1 MRKLAKRL
9 TDAGFTTYCTA
20 TTGIAALNLGDGT
33 DIRTRTLHSWAGIG
47 LGKETKEKLL
57 AKVATKK
64 RNRDRWNA
72 TRVLIIDE
80 VSMLGKDL
88 FEKLDYIGKKI
99 RKCEI
104 LPFGGIQLILS
115 GDFLQLP
122 PINDGFAFESSVWA
136 RCNFTIIPFL
146 IPKRY
151 DDIQYFNML
160 LRIRKGEH
168 TIEDLKI
175 LNGCV
180 KKYDESKK
188 RRLNNEEDVLQI
200 KPTILHSRIVDVS
213 SHNADELEKLHGD
226 SQLYFAKDNYLSLQS
241 TGTISEQYYEHLL
254 EEAIPACIHLK
265 PGAQVML
272 RANLGKQYFK
282 N

>member
-1 MRKLAKRL
+1 M
-9 TDAGFTTYCTA
+9 
-20 TTGIAALNLGDGT
+20 
-33 DIRTRTLHSWAGIG
+33 
-47 LGKETKEKLL
+47 
-57 AKVATKK
+57 
-64 RNRDRWNA
+64 
-72 TRVLIIDE
+72 
-80 VSMLGKDL
+80 
-88 FEKLDYIGKKI
+88 DYIGKKI

-122 PINDGFAFESSVWA
+122 PINDGFAFESPVWA

-151 DDIQYFNML
+151 DDVQYFNML

-168 TIEDLKI
+168 TLEDLKI

-180 KKYDESKK
+180 KKYDQSKK
-188 RRLNNEEDVLQI
+188 RRLNDEEDVLQI
-200 KPTILHSRIVDVS
+200 KPTILHSRIIDVS

-254 EEAIPACIHLK
+254 EEAIPACINLK

-272 RANLGKQYFK
+272 RANLGK
-282 N
+282 